1 MSTPTGT
8 ECGVAFLDACE
19 TGDISQAQDIIASG
33 LLSPYFRDEGLRLAV
48 AQGIHPGYLDIAAA
62 LLVAGAPITPHVR
75 DALHGHD
82 MEQDPAVIRLLF
94 EYGLDPNATQSADFE
109 PADSQIQTGGE
120 PLLKYVENPPTVLD

>member
-1 MSTPTGT
+1 M
-8 ECGVAFLDACE
+8 AFLDACE
-19 TGDISQAQDIIASG
+19 SGDISQVQENIASG

-62 LLVAGAPITPHVR
+62 LLTAGAHITPRVR

-82 MEQDPAVIRLLF
+82 IQQDPAVIRLLF

-120 PLLKYVENPPTVLD
+120 PVLKYVDKLPTVLN